1 MSANTVMAMMTSGR
15 SLCSFLSV
23 EFKYVYVS
31 LWICRC
37 DMCSRKWS
45 LQLHSMGK
53 RDDMIILAM
62 DLFEFTNS

>member
-23 EFKYVYVS
+23 EFKYVYV
-31 LWICRC
+31 CV
-37 DMCSRKWS
+37 MCNRKWS

-53 RDDMIILAM
+53 RDDTIILAM